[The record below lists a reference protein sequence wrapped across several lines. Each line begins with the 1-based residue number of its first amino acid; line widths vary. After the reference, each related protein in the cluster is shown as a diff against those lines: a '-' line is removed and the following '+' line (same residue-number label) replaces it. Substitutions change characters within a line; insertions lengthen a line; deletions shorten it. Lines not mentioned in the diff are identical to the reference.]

1 MVMIHT
7 ANPRGSTPEERKAA
21 AEELHSQLM
30 GEARVRTK
38 FPWLIPGGEQYKKL
52 VEINIRDERRLK
64 AERKE
69 REAQELAEK
78 QAQARRRRPDPGLE
92 R

>member
-1 MVMIHT
+1 MVMIQT

-38 FPWLIPGGEQYKKL
+38 FPWLIPGGEKYKKL
-52 VEINIRDERRLK
+52 VEINVRDERRIK

-69 REAQELAEK
+69 KEAQELAEN
-78 QAQARRRRPDPGLE
+78 QARRRRPDPSLE